1 MPSRAPIRRKLF
13 LLILAV
19 TIPAVTIVGVV
30 SFVRGRAVA
39 RDATLDHLTSVRASR
54 ADQLE
59 TAFQQLR
66 VETDAISRSRMIVR
80 AMRGFGTAFNALGAS
95 APTDEQ
101 RDTVVR
107 FYNDHYLPTLAAQS
121 GEVASLEELFPS
133 RFEAIHLQSVYL
145 ADNPYPRQDRDLLVD
160 ADDPSAYGE
169 VHRELHPD
177 LREFT
182 SQFTYHDLLLIDLE
196 GNVVYTVN
204 KEPVLATSLVQGPYR
219 NSNLA
224 TAYREA
230 VEAPMNHRV
239 RFVDFAFYRP
249 SLSAPMAFVAAPVFD
264 GDQRTGVVAFQL
276 TGAEMDGVM
285 TGRGR
290 WRDHGL
296 GETGE
301 AYIVGSDHL
310 LRSNSRFFLENVSAF
325 VDGDK
330 AAEISQETRSRMA
343 MSGTSVLLLEVSTP
357 QVAAALAGE
366 TGTMI
371 ATDYRGEEVL
381 ASYEPLKIEG
391 LDWVVVAEMD
401 TAEAFVPVRQF
412 VRRMAGA
419 SAVLALFILG
429 ISWFAARRFVKPIV
443 DLDDASRRFAQ
454 GDEDIRLTIGSED
467 ELGRLTASFNE
478 MIAAIRQQK
487 DELRRNYDE
496 IKRQREE
503 LAVAKEATE
512 AANRKM
518 RGDLEAAAR
527 IQATLLPEE
536 SVEMEGARF
545 AWRYVPCDELAGDT
559 LGIVPFDE
567 SRVGVYVVD
576 VSGHGVP
583 SSLLSVSVSRLLSK
597 DPASSVLWVTDRAS
611 EERRIAT
618 PAEVLRV
625 LSRRFPYDTRTNQY
639 FTMVYGVLDLNR
651 RELCYAS
658 AGHEPLIVVGPNR
671 EPEMGSST
679 GPPVALIPEIIK
691 PSVYEERSI
700 SLTRGDRIYLY
711 SDGIP
716 EAAAADGEQ
725 FGGQR
730 LSERLR
736 ELFGNDLD
744 DGLPTLLDAV
754 RAWQE
759 GPSFADDV
767 SVLAVELVE

>member
-19 TIPAVTIVGVV
+19 TIPAVTFVGVV
-30 SFVRGRAVA
+30 SFVRGRTVA
-39 RDATLDHLTSVRASR
+39 RNATLDHLTSVRASR

-59 TAFQQLR
+59 VTFRQLR

-80 AMRGFGTAFNALGAS
+80 AMRRFGAAYNALGAS

-101 RDTVVR
+101 RDNVVR
-107 FYNDHYLPTLAAQS
+107 FYNDHYLPALGGRSSGATTLD
-121 GEVASLEELFPS
+121 EMLPS
-133 RFEAIHLQSVYL
+133 RVEAIHLQSFYI
-145 ADNPYPRQDRDLLVD
+145 AGNPYPRDEWDLLVD
-160 ADDPSAYGE
+160 ADDPSAYGR

-182 SQFTYHDLLLIDLE
+182 SQFRYHDMLLIDLE

-224 TAYREA
+224 TAYRAA
-230 VEAPMNHRV
+230 VEAPLNHRV
-239 RFVDFAFYRP
+239 CLVDFAFYRP
-249 SLSAPMAFVAAPVFD
+249 SLNTPMAFIGAPVFD
-264 GDQRTGVVAFQL
+264 GDQRIGVLVLQL
-276 TGAEMDGVM
+276 TGAQLDGIM
-285 TGRGR
+285 TGRGH

-310 LRSNSRFFLENVSAF
+310 LRSDSRFFLENPDGF
-325 VDGDK
+325 VDGGG
-330 AAEISQETRSRMA
+330 AAQFSQELRRRIVTC
-343 MSGTSVLLLEVSTP
+343 GTTILLLKVSTP
-357 QVAAALAGE
+357 QVEAAFEGK
-366 TGTMI
+366 TGTTV
-371 ATDYRGEEVL
+371 ATNYRGEEVL
-381 ASYEPLKIEG
+381 ASYEPLTIEG

-401 TAEAFVPVRQF
+401 TAEAFVPVRRF
-412 VRRMAGA
+412 VRRMAEA

-429 ISWFAARRFVKPIV
+429 ISWFAAKRFVEPIIE
-443 DLDDASRRFAQ
+443 LDNASRRFAE
-454 GDEDIRLTIGSED
+454 GDEDIRLTIRSED

-518 RGDLEAAAR
+518 KGDLEAAAR
-527 IQATLLPEE
+527 IQATLLPDEA
-536 SVEMEGARF
+536 VEIEGARF

-567 SRVGVYVVD
+567 SRVGIYVVD

-597 DPASSVLWVTDRAS
+597 DPASSVLWRTDPAS